1 MTRARFRWWWA
12 ALAALAVVGVLSG
25 CVRIPDA
32 GGVSTVA
39 IPDQG
44 DSEALL
50 PVPEGPTAGAT
61 QRDILIGFL
70 RAGRGPQNSYAV
82 AAEYLTDA
90 FAAEWRPNAGVLVS
104 NSAVVPIETESGLQ
118 VSLEVTAEVDSSGR
132 YDRAGAGTSRQLA
145 FEFEQEDGEWR
156 ISAAPDGTVLSATFF
171 ELLFEPV
178 ELYYF
183 SPDFRFLV
191 PELRWF
197 LVSRTIA
204 NRIVDELI
212 AGQAP
217 LLEAGALL
225 TAVPNGLE
233 RIESVEIE
241 SGTATVTL
249 SSDILAVSSAT
260 QWRILEQLTA
270 SLGSLSDVHSAAV
283 VSGGFPADISEVG
296 GTADRFL
303 QVDPIPVGML
313 AGAFGSIGESEVR
326 PLDEVGTA
334 IDSLRAEAASVSRD
348 RTTVAVLTPEGVSRV
363 TSEGAELVAAGTDLI
378 APTIDP
384 WGYIWTGPED
394 QLEQLFVVSP
404 SGAALPIGIGVEG
417 RVISVAVSR
426 DGTRV
431 VFAVATDDGSRVVA
445 AGIVRDA
452 QGAPIAIVESTLLS
466 VGAGE
471 LLDLAWVDGTTVALL
486 TRTAQS
492 TNVSTATLG
501 GRITSLGSVA
511 DGVQIVGGNGV
522 EGIRVRDSGGTV
534 FRPSGDS
541 SWLDTGLRASFL
553 AIQQ

>member
-1 MTRARFRWWWA
+1 MSRTRSRWWWR
-12 ALAALAVVGVLSG
+12 ALAALAVVGVLTG
-25 CVRIPDA
+25 CVRIPDS

-39 IPDQG
+39 IPDEG
-44 DSEALL
+44 DTEALL
-50 PVPEGPTAGAT
+50 PVPEGPTVGAT
-61 QRDILIGFL
+61 PREILIGFL

-82 AAEYLTDA
+82 ATEYLTDA

-104 NSAVVPIETESGLQ
+104 TSAVVPTETETGLQ
-118 VSLEVTAEVDSSGR
+118 VSLEVTAEVDSSGH
-132 YDRAGAGTSRQLA
+132 YDLAGAGSSRQLS
-145 FEFEQEDGEWR
+145 FEFTQEDGEWR
-156 ISAAPDGTVLSATFF
+156 ISAAPDGTGLSPTFF

-183 SPDFRFLV
+183 SPDFEFLV

-197 LVSRTIA
+197 LVSRTIS

-212 AGQAP
+212 AGQSP
-217 LLEAGALL
+217 LLESGVLI

-233 RIESVEIE
+233 RLESVDIE

-260 QWRILEQLTA
+260 QWRILQQLTA

-283 VSGGFPADISEVG
+283 ISGGFPADISEVG

-313 AGAFGSIGESEVR
+313 AGEFGSIGESEVR
-326 PLDEVGTA
+326 PLDEIGTA
-334 IDSLRAEAASVSRD
+334 IDALGATAASVSRD
-348 RTTVAVLTPEGVSRV
+348 RSTVAVLTAEGVSRV
-363 TSEGAELVAAGTDLI
+363 TADGVELAAAGTDLI

-394 QLEQLFVVSP
+394 QLEQLFAVSP
-404 SGAALPIGIGVEG
+404 DGTPLSIGIGIEG
-417 RVISVAVSR
+417 RVIDVSVSR

-431 VFAVATDDGSRVVA
+431 VFAVATDDGSRLVV

-452 QGAPIAIVESTLLS
+452 SGAPIAIVESTLVS
-466 VGAGE
+466 IGAGE
-471 LLDLAWVDGTTVALL
+471 LLDVSWVDGTTIALL
-486 TRTAQS
+486 LRSGQS
-492 TNVSTATLG
+492 TTVSTATLG
-501 GRITSLGSVA
+501 GRLESLGA
-511 DGVQIVGGNGV
+511 LENGEQIVGGNGV
-522 EGIRVRDSGGTV
+522 EGIRVLDSDGV
-534 FRPSGDS
+534 VHRPSGDS

-553 AIQQ
+553 ATQQ